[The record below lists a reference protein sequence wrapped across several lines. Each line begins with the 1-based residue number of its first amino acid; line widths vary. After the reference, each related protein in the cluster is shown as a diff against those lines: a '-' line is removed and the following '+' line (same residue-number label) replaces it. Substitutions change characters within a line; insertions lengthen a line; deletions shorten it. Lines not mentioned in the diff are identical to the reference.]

1 MEVKTSNAKTLFDAI
16 LEAEKDM
23 QPGIVYDTSNM
34 QIIWLQIGRNDNW
47 MERLKISKDNGCTWE
62 YPSGVDVGKWYYDGW
77 LFKWEN

>member
-16 LEAEKDM
+16 LEAEKGM

-34 QIIWLQIGRNDNW
+34 QMIWLQIGRIDKW

-62 YPSGVDVGKWYYDGW
+62 YPPGVDVGKWYYDGW